1 MNLLTGVQRSL
12 RRALVR
18 RGAKSITINVLGRP
32 IHYYEVVGTGKG
44 LPVVLVH
51 GLGGSAN
58 GFYKILFPLAER
70 FSRVFALDLPGHG
83 FSPRAEPATK
93 LRENLDLVAAFCE
106 QVVGA
111 PVFAIGNSLGGGLCL
126 LLASERP
133 ELIGSL
139 ALLAPAGARLEK
151 QQRVEI
157 AAALLVRNG
166 AQARALTRRL
176 FHRAPLV
183 TLIFATLFPKLYGS
197 PTVREILAGP
207 DAEAFLS
214 PEQLRRVSVPTLL
227 LWGKSEK
234 LLPFEA
240 VEYFRAHLPRQA
252 GIEIVEGF
260 GHVPQIERPKEL
272 VRRLSVFADQ
282 ARLEA

>member
-1 MNLLTGVQRSL
+1 LDLLGGVQRSL

-18 RGAKSITINVLGRP
+18 RGAKSFTVQVLGRP
-32 IHYYEVVGTGKG
+32 IHYYEVAGTGKG

-58 GFYKILFPLAER
+58 GFYKILFPLAAR

-83 FSPRAEPATK
+83 FSPRAEPATTV
-93 LRENLDLVAAFCE
+93 RQDVDLVAAFCE

-111 PVFAIGNSLGGGLCL
+111 KVFAIGNSLGGALCL

-139 ALLAPAGARLEK
+139 ALLAPAGARLEE
-151 QQRVEI
+151 QQRLEI

-214 PEQLRRVSVPTLL
+214 PEQLGRVSVPTLL

-234 LLPFEA
+234 LLPFDA

-282 ARLEA
+282 ALI

>member
-1 MNLLTGVQRSL
+1 LDLLGGVHRSL
-12 RRALVR
+12 RRALLR
-18 RGAKSITINVLGRP
+18 RGAKSITVELLGHP
-32 IHYYEVVGTGKG
+32 IHHYQVAGTGQG
-44 LPVVLVH
+44 PPVLLVH

-58 GFYKILFPLAER
+58 GFYKILFPLAKR

-83 FSPRAEPATK
+83 FSPRAEPSIT
-93 LRENLDLVAAFCE
+93 LRQSLDLLAAFCE

-133 ELIGSL
+133 QLVGSL
-139 ALLAPAGARLEK
+139 ALLAPAGARLEER
-151 QQRVEI
+151 QRVEI
-157 AAALLVRNG
+157 AAALLVRNR

-183 TLIFATLFPKLYGS
+183 TLIFATLFPKLYS
-197 PTVREILAGP
+197 SASVREILTGP

-214 PEQLRRVSVPTLL
+214 PEQLGRVSVPTLL

-234 LLPFEA
+234 LLPFES

-260 GHVPQIERPKEL
+260 GHVPQLERPKEL

-282 ARLEA
+282 ARAGA